1 MAETSGRVA
10 ARSEMG
16 GARKEKMIWT
26 KRNITGEAKKRG
38 PYKNNTRMSGSA
50 TKNAKDKQMRA
61 GDVEETDCR
70 HRRALLRADV
80 GL

>member
-38 PYKNNTRMSGSA
+38 QLKKKSRMSGNIK
-50 TKNAKDKQMRA
+50 KNAKDKQMRA
-61 GDVEETDCR
+61 GDVRENAWRQMCTSC
-70 HRRALLRADV
+70 
-80 GL
+80 